1 MTPREAKKRLN
12 QILTDEAW
20 RKHPNHRRDLTMPI
34 KHYEVTKANGLT
46 QAVIAV
52 IRCTGYQAERIN
64 TTGRQI
70 DNRKEF
76 TDVVGIRRT
85 VGSLTWIPGTGTKGS
100 ADISATIQGRSV
112 KIEIKIGRDRQSQ
125 AQLDYQADV
134 ERAGGIYV
142 IIKTLEDF
150 FQWFDNFLL
159 TFNK

>member
-1 MTPREAKKRLN
+1 
-12 QILTDEAW
+12 
-20 RKHPNHRRDLTMPI
+20 MPI
-34 KHYEVTKANGLT
+34 KQYEVTKANGLT

-52 IRCTGYQAERIN
+52 IRCAGYQAERIN
-64 TTGRQI
+64 TIGRQI

-85 VGSLTWIPGTGTKGS
+85 VGSITWIPGTGTKGS
-100 ADISATIQGRSV
+100 ADISATIKGRSV

>member
-1 MTPREAKKRLN
+1 
-12 QILTDEAW
+12 
-20 RKHPNHRRDLTMPI
+20 
-34 KHYEVTKANGLT
+34 
-46 QAVIAV
+46 
-52 IRCTGYQAERIN
+52 
-64 TTGRQI
+64 
-70 DNRKEF
+70 
-76 TDVVGIRRT
+76 VVGIRRT

-125 AQLDYQADV
+125 AQLDYQADI